1 MFLSITLILFQ
12 GMNPIIAS
20 AIMPGWGELILQRKN
35 EARTFFIFEG
45 SLWLS
50 YYTFN
55 HFGHK
60 LEQSSRIYAF
70 EHAGANPL
78 RDDQEYFDNIEDYI
92 SSDIYNLF
100 VERDASIYYPDD
112 PVKQEEYIQKYGY
125 FGEDQWEWDTL
136 TSQTTYWQKRKSAR
150 ENLRRA
156 SFMTGFMLINR
167 FVSVLNVVV
176 FKQDS
181 KLGLDAE
188 PGKIGISYKF

>member
-1 MFLSITLILFQ
+1 MILSITLILFQ

-35 EARTFFIFEG
+35 EARTFFILEG

-55 HFGHK
+55 HFGHG
-60 LEQSSRIYAF
+60 LEKSSRIYAF

-112 PVKQEEYIQKYGY
+112 PVKQQEYIQKYGY
-125 FGEDQWEWDTL
+125 FGDDQWEWDTL

-167 FVSVLNVVV
+167 FVSILNVAIL
-176 FKQDS
+176 KDGS

>member
-1 MFLSITLILFQ
+1 MLLSLTLVLFQ

-35 EARTFFIFEG
+35 EARTFFIIEG
-45 SLWLS
+45 SLWFS

-55 HFGHK
+55 YFGHK
-60 LEQSSRIYAF
+60 MEQSSRIFAF

-78 RDDQEYFDNIEDYI
+78 RNDQEYFDNIEDYI
-92 SSDIYNLF
+92 SSDIYNML
-100 VERDASIYYPDD
+100 VERDASIYYPND
-112 PVKQEEYIQKYGY
+112 PVKQQEYIQKYGY
-125 FGEDQWEWDTL
+125 FGDDQWEWDTL
-136 TSQTTYWQKRKSAR
+136 TNQTTYWQKRKIAR

-167 FVSVLNVVV
+167 LVSVLNVAI
-176 FKQDS
+176 FKQES
-181 KLGLDAE
+181 GLGLDAE